1 MIEDGAYFDL
11 APRVRFWAPACLRG
25 AYLSCCVKPNH
36 DNAHL
41 RLGHKVGKYLAQNPS
56 HCARAGIYQLTNFS
70 EASVLKKLYRGVTE
84 LVHPAAG
91 AELRPIRG
99 SFPDSPQNAYMG
111 LYDDIPHHLRMKKHG
126 KWVNCTHI
134 MSICKNEATK
144 EIPSR
149 ANLPI
154 KAPPQNLLL
163 GQDRINT
170 DILSPSQHSPA
181 IQYLLAVTHKKTPL
195 MYLLTDRPITFE
207 LEFLGNPTCGLH

>member
-1 MIEDGAYFDL
+1 
-11 APRVRFWAPACLRG
+11 
-25 AYLSCCVKPNH
+25 
-36 DNAHL
+36 
-41 RLGHKVGKYLAQNPS
+41 
-56 HCARAGIYQLTNFS
+56 
-70 EASVLKKLYRGVTE
+70 
-84 LVHPAAG
+84 
-91 AELRPIRG
+91 
-99 SFPDSPQNAYMG
+99 MG

-181 IQYLLAVTHKKTPL
+181 IQYLLAVTHKKIPG
-195 MYLLTDRPITFE
+195 MYLLAAIPITFPAVENSLE
-207 LEFLGNPTCGLH
+207 LSAAVAARL